1 MMLPPH
7 TPAKTS
13 VLQVYPRLLSYAWR
27 YKVRLL
33 ISLFFA
39 IVVAVSFGGMI
50 MGIATVVR
58 LTFYDAGKVAVTSP
72 ADSTPNTMSVKED
85 PAENS
90 AQKDVETAEPT
101 VEITNTKEDPAE
113 NIAQKIVEYTEKM
126 HYYVGWA
133 PSGIDQRFLDVVAQ
147 MRADKMHALAL
158 ACKIILVLAFM
169 TAIARYLQAY
179 LAGSIGTAITLELE
193 AEMFQNMVRQPM
205 AYFESH
211 SSGDLV
217 ARFTNDCFM
226 VNRGL
231 SDVLVKLMCEPFKV
245 LFFMAIALRQ
255 DFWVALLGI
264 CVLPPVFIILVQ
276 IGKQMRRA
284 IRRTL
289 QRIGGL
295 ISIISEAF
303 VGIQIVKAY
312 NMEGYE
318 TQRVQDSINK
328 LRRYLLRSVRLDAAA
343 SPITEF
349 LLMCGVV
356 AFVMFSGQRV
366 HDKSLPL
373 DALIALP
380 LALLFMMDPVRKL
393 SAVNNMVQTSVA
405 SAERVFE
412 FIDMK
417 PTMLEAPD
425 AVTIPTLHDAI
436 RLDNVHFSYD
446 GETEVLKGITLD
458 IRKGEMVALVGFSGA
473 GKSTLVKLLP
483 RFYDVTD
490 GSLTID
496 GVDVRQA
503 TYQSLREQISIVPQE
518 TVLFAESARDNIAF
532 GSTRYSDE
540 RVQEAA
546 RAAHAHEFIEKL
558 PQGYD
563 TVLGESGCTLSGGQR
578 QRLAIA
584 RAIIKDPAVLILDEA
599 TSSLDSESER
609 LIQDALDRFVSG
621 RTAIVIAHRLSTVQR
636 ADRIVV
642 LDQGRIAEMGTHTE
656 LLAHEGIY
664 RRLYDTQFGTRNE

>member
-7 TPAKTS
+7 TPAKAS

-27 YKVRLL
+27 YKVRLM

-39 IVVAVSFGGMI
+39 IVVAVSFSGMI
-50 MGIATVVR
+50 MGIATVAR
-58 LTFYDAGKVAVTSP
+58 LTFYDPGKATDTN
-72 ADSTPNTMSVKED
+72 ALDQEVKVLKVNED
-85 PAENS
+85 PAE
-90 AQKDVETAEPT
+90 KT
-101 VEITNTKEDPAE
+101 
-113 NIAQKIVEYTEKM
+113 AQKIVEYTDKM
-126 HYYVGWA
+126 RQYVGWA
-133 PSGIDQRFLDVVAQ
+133 PTGLDRRFLDTVAQ
-147 MRADKMHALAL
+147 MRKDGIHALAI
-158 ACKIILVLAFM
+158 ACKIVLVLAFL

-193 AEMFQNMVRQPM
+193 SEMFQNMVRQPM

-231 SDVLVKLMCEPFKV
+231 SDVFVKLMCEPFKV
-245 LFFMAIALRQ
+245 LFFMAIALSQ
-255 DFWVALLGI
+255 DFWIAAMGI
-264 CVLPPVFIILVQ
+264 CVLPPVFLILVQ

-295 ISIISEAF
+295 ISIIGEAF
-303 VGIQIVKAY
+303 AGIQIVKAY
-312 NMEGYE
+312 SMEGYE
-318 TQRVQDSINK
+318 IKRVQDNIEK

-343 SPITEF
+343 GPVTEF

-356 AFVMFSGQRV
+356 AFVMFSSHRV
-366 HDKSLPL
+366 EAGDLKL

-380 LALLFMMDPVRKL
+380 LSLLFMLDPVRKL

-417 PTMLEAPD
+417 PTMLEASD
-425 AVTIPTLHDAI
+425 AVTIPPLHNSI
-436 RLDNVHFSYD
+436 RLENVHFSYD

-458 IRKGEMVALVGFSGA
+458 IRKGEMIALVGFSGA

-483 RFYDVTD
+483 RFYDVTG

-546 RAAHAHEFIEKL
+546 RAANAHEFIEKL
-558 PQGYD
+558 PQGYN

-642 LDQGRIAEMGTHTE
+642 LDQGHIAEMGTHAE
-656 LLAHEGIY
+656 LLEHDGIY
-664 RRLYDTQFGTRNE
+664 RRLYDTQFGTRDE